1 MTDNPKNIKP
11 VALTQACK
19 QRLTVLL
26 ISWRRLRAFITIV
39 INSMVYAA
47 AEVKSSPLEAVIMIV
62 GLLDMAES
70 GACARTHVHAAAK
83 LIM

>member
-1 MTDNPKNIKP
+1 
-11 VALTQACK
+11 
-19 QRLTVLL
+19 
-26 ISWRRLRAFITIV
+26 
-39 INSMVYAA
+39 MVYAA

-83 LIM
+83 LIMWAGRGPIVKPFDMHSSVFLSDPPWQPPAASPGLIWSAG